1 MEPLVHTPIVKACS
15 APALCLRMIY
25 TLFIVRQQRSP
36 IKKMRKRRLLG
47 LLSVAALFSA
57 HGTQA
62 IAQSPEGQ
70 PLDDSTVTFDA
81 DFFAKFQP
89 VSVNDMIDRIP
100 GIGLALSR
108 GGGGSRRGL
117 GGGGNE
123 ILVNGQRITGKSNGS
138 RDQLRRIAA
147 DQVDYIEII
156 RGISEDIDVRGATQV
171 INIVLLE
178 AKSRSSIAAEV
189 NADRIQDGTVAPGG
203 RFSYTGQSGSFN
215 YLLAVESE
223 PRYRK
228 TDTFESSR
236 DANGKLLEVREE
248 AITRDQNDL
257 QASIN
262 LGYQFESSLLQFN
275 ALLGRTNPPTDVIR
289 KIVDFRG
296 TETESRDVREGNKFI
311 RDNWEIGGDYEYE
324 FDSSAKYR
332 VLFLVND
339 SKSDFTRE
347 RFDVLD
353 SGEDKEL
360 FLRSLGRDR
369 ERILRTSY
377 TRDIVSGHA
386 LELGVEGAQTIRNNG
401 LLLGSRFGQTQ
412 VSENTGGLPAAQIEN
427 AFSEIQER
435 RYEYFGIHNWQL
447 NERMALE
454 TQLIFEDSTI
464 EQTGDIDNARS
475 FNFLRPRVDYR
486 FDITPTIQ
494 IRATI
499 EKDVSQLSFS
509 DFSVSQDNGDDDQNI
524 QGGNPDVTQEQSWR
538 YDLNL
543 EYRLAEGLGVVNT
556 RIYYRKIE
564 NVIGRIDVSASE
576 DDLLSARGNIGD
588 GKRYGINF
596 QASSKLPYLG
606 LANAL
611 ATMSIGLGDS
621 EVIDPFLNRRRR
633 LQSYPSRWSTRAS
646 FRHDYQ
652 PWNFSY
658 GFNYSWSDQQGEQ
671 RVNFDLFDTERS
683 VDEYNLSLFFEKRS
697 SNGVTFRFD
706 VRNANDRESCR
717 IRTRY
722 EGRIASGIV
731 EELENYCRAEGIL
744 YAFKI
749 RQTF

>member
-1 MEPLVHTPIVKACS
+1 MD
-15 APALCLRMIY
+15 
-25 TLFIVRQQRSP
+25 RQQAFPITNLRSN
-36 IKKMRKRRLLG
+36 RLLG
-47 LLSVAALFSA
+47 LLSAVVLFCA
-57 HGTQA
+57 HNTQT
-62 IAQSPEGQ
+62 IAQSPDDAS
-70 PLDDSTVTFDA
+70 LDDSTVVFEA
-81 DFFAKFQP
+81 EFFEQFQP

-100 GIGLALSR
+100 GIGLALGR
-108 GGGGSRRGL
+108 GGGGGRRGL

-123 ILVNGQRITGKSNGS
+123 ILINGQRITGKSNGS
-138 RDQLRRIAA
+138 RDQLGRIAA

-156 RGISEDIDVRGATQV
+156 RGTSEEIDVRGATQV
-171 INIVLLE
+171 INVVLLE
-178 AKSRSSIAAEV
+178 AESRSSLAAEI

-203 RFSYTGQSGSFN
+203 RFSYTGQSGNFN

-236 DANGKLLEVREE
+236 DANGNLLEVREE
-248 AITRDQNDL
+248 TIVRDQNDL
-257 QASIN
+257 QASMN
-262 LGYQFESSLLQFN
+262 LGYQFENSLIQFN
-275 ALLGRTNPPTDVIR
+275 ALLGRANPPTDVQR

-296 TETESRDVREGNKFI
+296 TEINARDVREGNKFI

-339 SKSDFTRE
+339 SESDFTRE

-377 TRDIVSGHA
+377 TWDVASEHA

-401 LLLGSRFGQTQ
+401 LLLGTRFGQGQ
-412 VSENTGGLPAAQIEN
+412 SSEITGGLPAARIDN

-447 NERMALE
+447 NDRMALE
-454 TQLIFEDSTI
+454 SQLIFEDSTI
-464 EQTGDIDNARS
+464 EQTGDIDNARD
-475 FNFLRPRVDYR
+475 FEFLRPRVDYR
-486 FDITPTIQ
+486 FDITPAVQ
-494 IRATI
+494 FRATI
-499 EKDVSQLSFS
+499 EKEVSQLSFS
-509 DFSVSQDNGDDDQNI
+509 DFSVSQDNSDDDQNI
-524 QGGNPDVTQEQSWR
+524 QGGNPDVVQEQSWR

-543 EYRLAEGLGVVNT
+543 EYRLPEGLGVVNT
-556 RIYYRKIE
+556 QIYYREIE
-564 NVIGRIDVSASE
+564 DVIGRIDVSKSE

-588 GKRYGINF
+588 GRRYGINV
-596 QASSKLPYLG
+596 QASSKLAYLG
-606 LANAL
+606 QPNAI
-611 ATMSIGLGDS
+611 ATLNIGLGDS
-621 EVIDPFLNRRRR
+621 DVTDPFLNRRRR
-633 LQSYPSRWSTRAS
+633 LQFYPSRWSTRAS

-671 RVNFDLFDTERS
+671 RVNFDLFDTEKEFQ
-683 VDEYNLSLFFEKRS
+683 EYDLSLFMEKRS
-697 SNGVTFRFD
+697 SSGITFRFD

-722 EGRIASGIV
+722 QGRISSGIV
-731 EELENYCRAEGIL
+731 EELEDYCRTEGIL
-744 YAFKI
+744 YALKI